1 MKAARL
7 VVLGV
12 ALAAGGVA
20 AYIASGHHEAAPP
33 AAAPPPPIAT
43 VEVLIAKN
51 DLARGQVI
59 GDGDVVWQM
68 WPATAANPSFIKRT
82 DRPDAVHEFSGAIV
96 RISVASGEPIRE
108 PSVVF
113 GKGSGFLAAVLP
125 KGMRAVAM
133 DVSPES
139 AAGGFILPDDHVDVV
154 LTRHE
159 KTAGA
164 GGLADSVVSE
174 TILRNIRILAI
185 DQSVEEK
192 AGQKSEIGKTATLE
206 LTPDQAETLTLARQ
220 QGTMS
225 LALRSLVDSQAENSD
240 DDELGQET
248 RSHQHSA
255 LRREY
260 GVNAA
265 LIRTK
270 EFGRWRKRHRSALP
284 ASSACSSWL
293 APFRGKPGWPAARS
307 SESRRCKQS
316 RSPRAMPGRAKS
328 CSALANLSSS
338 ICRATSKTC

>member
-240 DDELGQET
+240 DDDSVKKRGPINT
-248 RSHQHSA
+248 VR
-255 LRREY
+255 Y
-260 GVNAA
+260 GVS
-265 LIRTK
+265 TV
-270 EFGRWRKRHRSALP
+270 ST
-284 ASSACSSWL
+284 
-293 APFRGKPGWPAARS
+293 
-307 SESRRCKQS
+307 
-316 RSPRAMPGRAKS
+316 PR
-328 CSALANLSSS
+328 
-338 ICRATSKTC
+338 